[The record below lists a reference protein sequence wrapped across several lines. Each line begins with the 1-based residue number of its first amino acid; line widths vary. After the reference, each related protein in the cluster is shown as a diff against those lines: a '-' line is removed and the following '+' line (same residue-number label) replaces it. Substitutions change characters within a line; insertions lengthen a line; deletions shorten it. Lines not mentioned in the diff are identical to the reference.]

1 MAAEDFLE
9 PEVAAA
15 AAVTAVIASPKVRQV
30 LRRGAVLGLAGI
42 LAASDAVTTLVKG
55 VGRGAQQATQAIGEP
70 GQPVMASHE
79 MHGNEAAEHKSG
91 GKHTTHH
98 EKQTPVAD
106 QSATPLDEPQGGTP
120 E

>member
-1 MAAEDFLE
+1 MAVDDFLE

-42 LAASDAVTTLVKG
+42 LAVGDAVTTLVKG
-55 VGRGAQQATQAIGEP
+55 VGHGAQQASKDIGTL
-70 GQPVMASHE
+70 GQPVAAAHE
-79 MHGNEAAEHKSG
+79 TGGNVANAHKAG
-91 GKHTTHH
+91 GKHTAHH
-98 EKQTPVAD
+98 KQQAPVAE
-106 QSATPLDEPQGGTP
+106 QSGTPLDEPQGGTA